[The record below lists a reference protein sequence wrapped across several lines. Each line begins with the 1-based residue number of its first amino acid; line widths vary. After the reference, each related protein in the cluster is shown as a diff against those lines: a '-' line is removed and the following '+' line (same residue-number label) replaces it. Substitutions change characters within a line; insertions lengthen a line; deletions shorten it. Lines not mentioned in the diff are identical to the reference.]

1 MFLFRPPFPTPKNY
15 FVNFKRR
22 KTEVLKTLN
31 WTFEVLAGDIRD
43 CSIFEIELI
52 SKSFRSKLKT
62 CKKPFNY
69 DLRNLILFSRG
80 WYQTDKS
87 IMEFWNANSRDF
99 FLNESNTKLITQNVT
114 LPKSFEIPSKTSNT
128 APNFH
133 WLSFQFLRCKTG
145 KFMEFSAPEIFLELV
160 LNWWVS
166 NFVTAPWKNSGMQNH
181 DDVNPSKPHR
191 DRDWRLA
198 FHFQIEKVTLE
209 FQSPWLSL
217 NLTEPDCNS
226 KSLLA
231 RGQSKGV
238 SKDSL

>member
-43 CSIFEIELI
+43 CLIFENELI

-62 CKKPFNY
+62 CKKAFQ
-69 DLRNLILFSRG
+69 LRFKESYLFSRG
-80 WYQTDKS
+80 WHPADKS
-87 IMEFWNANSRDF
+87 IKEFWNVKSGFFWGECIESRNLIHNELIAADAFVIIQKLSRNNFWSKWKFELYFQFLRRLCVEKRLGINFIMIFLGIVTKLISIKFCNRTMKEFWNA
-99 FLNESNTKLITQNVT
+99 
-114 LPKSFEIPSKTSNT
+114 KSWWCQSVKTT
-128 APNFH
+128 PRQRLAIG
-133 WLSFQFLRCKTG
+133 LSF
-145 KFMEFSAPEIFLELV
+145 
-160 LNWWVS
+160 
-166 NFVTAPWKNSGMQNH
+166 
-181 DDVNPSKPHR
+181 PS
-191 DRDWRLA
+191 W
-198 FHFQIEKVTLE
+198 VTLE

-231 RGQSKGV
+231 RGQS
-238 SKDSL
+238 